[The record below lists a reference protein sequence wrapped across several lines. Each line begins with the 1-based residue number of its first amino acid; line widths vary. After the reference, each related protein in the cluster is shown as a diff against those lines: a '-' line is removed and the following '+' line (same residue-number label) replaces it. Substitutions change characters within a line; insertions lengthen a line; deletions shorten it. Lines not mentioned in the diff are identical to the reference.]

1 MPDSE
6 AISASTLL
14 AIIHPNLKCEA
25 IPSNEKGI
33 LNLVFKS
40 SYS

>member
-6 AISASTLL
+6 ATSARTLSV
-14 AIIHPNLKCEA
+14 IIHPNLKCEA

-33 LNLVFKS
+33 LNLVL
-40 SYS
+40 